1 MFGVGGSW
9 YISCVLSLFG
19 CILLAM
25 FVPWLGLVFLSSQAF
40 FGCLGRDRLLCD
52 SSCVM
57 LLQFLFRFV
66 LLYYVV

>member
-1 MFGVGGSW
+1 MLGVGGSW

-19 CILLAM
+19 CILLVM
-25 FVPWLGLVFLSSQAF
+25 FVPVFLSSQAF
-40 FGCLGRDRLLCD
+40 FGCLGRDRLMCD
-52 SSCVM
+52 SSCVL